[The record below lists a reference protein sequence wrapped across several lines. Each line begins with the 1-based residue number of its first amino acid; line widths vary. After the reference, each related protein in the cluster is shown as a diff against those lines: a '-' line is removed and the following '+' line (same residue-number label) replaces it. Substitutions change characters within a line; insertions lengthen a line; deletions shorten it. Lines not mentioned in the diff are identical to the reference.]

1 MTPFCRV
8 KWTEPDNEK
17 RAMARQ
23 SLHDRVRADRRA
35 LHDLSEREMRRMIDS
50 EPGID
55 AVIEH
60 HGVLMSEAVYVPA
73 HVAYDEIAG
82 SLPSR
87 SSRVVRARWVCIVA
101 TEHGNIEIDPMLL
114 TVTGVWIPGE
124 PLGAE

>member
-8 KWTEPDNEK
+8 KWTEPDLEK
-17 RAMARQ
+17 RAMAQQ
-23 SLHDRVRADRRA
+23 SLRDRVSADRRA

-60 HGVLMSEAVYVPA
+60 HGVLMSEAVYVSA
-73 HVAYDEIAG
+73 HVTYDEIVG

-87 SSRVVRARWVCIVA
+87 RSRVVPAHWVCIVA
-101 TEHGNIEIDPMLL
+101 TEHGNVEMDPLRL

-124 PLGAE
+124 PLGPE